1 MRSTSYTHDHVVE
14 IKNFPEVRNRSG
26 QYAYGASQHWYQTKW
41 RRLAGCGP
49 TTGAEMAAF
58 YRIGIRP
65 DHVTHAGTPVYQFDD
80 MRNLMNQMFQY
91 MKPGSM
97 GYPHSKEYVKAFEQ
111 FGQDHGVNVRA
122 RRVTSWKNSEEI
134 FHWIRHS
141 IRQDTPVVMLILQH
155 SYQPIDDDT
164 WHWMIITG
172 YDKESREILIS
183 NYGHR
188 QWMPADPVF
197 EPKIGN
203 VVKLI
208 SFEVGA

>member
-1 MRSTSYTHDHVVE
+1 MKNAADHESLVE
-14 IKNFPEVRNRSG
+14 IRNFPEIRNKSG
-26 QYAYGASQHWYQTKW
+26 KFAYGGSQHWFQTKW
-41 RRLAGCGP
+41 RRLAGCAP

-58 YRIGIRP
+58 FQIGIRP
-65 DHVTHAGTPVYQFDD
+65 DHVAHEETPVFQFENFL
-80 MRNLMNQMFQY
+80 NLMNQMFHY

-97 GYPHSKEYVKAFEQ
+97 GYPHSREYVRAFES
-111 FGQDHGVNVRA
+111 FARDHGAAVRG
-122 RRVTSWKNSEEI
+122 RRITSWANSEDI
-134 FHWIRHS
+134 FKRIRHC
-141 IRQDTPVVMLILQH
+141 IRHDTPVVMLILQH
-155 SYQPIDDDT
+155 TYKPIDNDT

-172 YDKESREILIS
+172 YDKDTRDIMIS

-208 SFEVGA
+208 TFEREQ

>member
-1 MRSTSYTHDHVVE
+1 MRKFTAEHDNLVE
-14 IKNFPEVRNRSG
+14 IRNFPEIRNHSG
-26 QYAYGASQHWYQTKW
+26 KFAYGGSQHWFQTKW
-41 RRLAGCGP
+41 RRMAGCAP

-65 DHVTHAGTPVYQFDD
+65 DHVTHEGTPVFQLASFQK
-80 MRNLMNQMFQY
+80 LMNEMFHY

-97 GYPHSKEYVKAFEQ
+97 GFPHSREYVKAFEA
-111 FGQDHGVNVRA
+111 FAKDHGSLVRA
-122 RRVTSWKNSEEI
+122 KRTTSWENSEEI
-134 FHWIRHS
+134 FKKIRHS
-141 IRQDTPVVMLILQH
+141 IRHDTPVVMLILQH
-155 SYQPIDDDT
+155 TYKPIENDT

-172 YDKESREILIS
+172 YDKDTRDIMIS

-208 SFEVGA
+208 TFEKEA